1 MINALIALVV
11 IAIFT
16 IGLLCAL
23 DVISCGKRADHSG
36 RETK

>member
-11 IAIFT
+11 IAIFA

-23 DVISCGKRADHSG
+23 RVIDCGALQSHP
-36 RETK
+36 TKEPK